1 MINFEEKLLS
11 FIKKELMQTN
21 PDININSIN
30 NDTDLSNIGVES
42 IVIISLISQIEK
54 KFKINI
60 SLSSLE
66 KNNFVISIKTLSESI
81 SDERT

>member
-21 PDININSIN
+21 PDINIDSIN